1 MQYYNFD
8 CGCRFPLISE
18 KPLRLKLDIEKAPL
32 TCKRTWNMI
41 SQGLTKGVFQLESNL
56 GRSWTKKLKPESIEH
71 LAALG
76 ALLRPGCLRAIDENG
91 ISTTEHYCLR
101 KNNQEPVT
109 FFHPSLEPILK
120 TTFGVMAYQEQAMA
134 IARLLALFT
143 PQEADEL
150 RKAIG
155 KKLPEEM
162 AKVEIKFIAKAAEA
176 RIVNTEEAR
185 QIFDWIKE
193 SQRYSFNKS
202 HAVSYAM
209 NGYYSAYCKAHFP
222 VQFFTSYLYFSHE
235 KQKPKQEVLELVNEA
250 RLMNIDILPPD
261 IRNLQ
266 ARFSTDGDIITFG
279 LTDIKGIGAS
289 HVAKLTKAVKD
300 QESLIGKSL
309 AEWTWFEILTRLG
322 PTIGESV
329 LSKVI
334 AAGGLRHYYSSRTKA
349 LSEVKQFYNLSK
361 GEISFLLSRVS
372 QHKELLPALKD
383 MAKLKKEGGGC
394 HDAKR
399 KQTVLGIIE
408 MLENPATSQEDSVN
422 WIAGTEELLLG
433 VAITCSRIDGCN
445 VEAINSTCRDYLSPD
460 FKHQGVIILGVEIQS
475 VQEKKTRNGKTPG
488 QKMASLI
495 ISDGTA
501 AIDAVCFP
509 DAYKSCS
516 DLLAKGNTIIV
527 EGMKDKKQGGFII
540 RKAHQAD
547 LLGEELE

>member
-1 MQYYNFD
+1 
-8 CGCRFPLISE
+8 
-18 KPLRLKLDIEKAPL
+18 
-32 TCKRTWNMI
+32 
-41 SQGLTKGVFQLESNL
+41 
-56 GRSWTKKLKPESIEH
+56 
-71 LAALG
+71 
-76 ALLRPGCLRAIDENG
+76 
-91 ISTTEHYCLR
+91 
-101 KNNQEPVT
+101 
-109 FFHPSLEPILK
+109 
-120 TTFGVMAYQEQAMA
+120 
-134 IARLLALFT
+134 
-143 PQEADEL
+143 
-150 RKAIG
+150 
-155 KKLPEEM
+155 
-162 AKVEIKFIAKAAEA
+162 
-176 RIVNTEEAR
+176 
-185 QIFDWIKE
+185 
-193 SQRYSFNKS
+193 
-202 HAVSYAM
+202 
-209 NGYYSAYCKAHFP
+209 
-222 VQFFTSYLYFSHE
+222 
-235 KQKPKQEVLELVNEA
+235 
-250 RLMNIDILPPD
+250 
-261 IRNLQ
+261 
-266 ARFSTDGDIITFG
+266 
-279 LTDIKGIGAS
+279 
-289 HVAKLTKAVKD
+289 
-300 QESLIGKSL
+300 
-309 AEWTWFEILTRLG
+309 
-322 PTIGESV
+322 
-329 LSKVI
+329 
-334 AAGGLRHYYSSRTKA
+334 
-349 LSEVKQFYNLSK
+349 
-361 GEISFLLSRVS
+361 
-372 QHKELLPALKD
+372 